1 MNTDILNRLPA
12 LENDILHFAMKL
24 TQNNTEDA
32 QDLMQEA
39 FLRMIKNAD
48 SYLPDTNLKAWSFTI
63 VRNTFINLQRRREVE
78 HCYAE
83 CQRETCE
90 IYDDL
95 YEIMDSSSL
104 YSVLNELT
112 PEMAVPLKMFAD
124 GYKYCEIAERLGV
137 PLTIVRNRIHAAR
150 QRLKSMLK
158 E

>member
-12 LENDILHFAMKL
+12 LENDILRFAMKL

-63 VRNTFINLQRRREVE
+63 VRNTFINLQRRCEVE
-78 HCYAE
+78 HRYAE
-83 CQRETCE
+83 CQREACE

-95 YEIMDSSSL
+95 YEIMDSNSL